1 MDIREWVGGVA
12 AALALIAVAPARA
25 SPDAVQPPPAH
36 LIEREPNASGPTT
49 AARNDTRLDAL
60 AAEIQQKRLGAPR
73 VALYDVAWPSSASE
87 AEAVGRNGILQVT
100 VVAADRTELP
110 VRSAYVRTDAGD
122 TRLVLLGVQESIEP
136 ADAPIRIVGAYRED
150 SYFLLPMAAARQP
163 GSILI
168 DFAQHRSGF
177 TVVVLPLHPPSGPA
191 DGSGPPPP
199 DREAVRNFLR
209 REFPVAPAPTGGP

>member
-1 MDIREWVGGVA
+1 MALA
-12 AALALIAVAPARA
+12 AASPAAAQLQPAPGHF
-25 SPDAVQPPPAH
+25 V
-36 LIEREPNASGPTT
+36 EREADAAGPTT

-60 AAEIQQKRLGAPR
+60 AAELRQKRLGAPR
-73 VALYDVAWPSSASE
+73 IALYDVAWPNSASE

-100 VVAADRTELP
+100 VVVADRTELP
-110 VRSAYVRTDAGD
+110 VRSAYLRTDADD
-122 TRLVLLGVQESIEP
+122 TPLVLLGLQDSVEP
-136 ADAPIRIVGAYRED
+136 GDAPIRIVGVYRED
-150 SYFLLPMAAARQP
+150 SYYLLPIALAREP

-177 TVVVLPLHPPSGPA
+177 HLVVLPLHPPSESA
-191 DGSGPPPP
+191 AGSSPPPP